1 MRPFRFI
8 AFLLAVNPFALA
20 RWAHTPTLV
29 DRVQYS
35 VVGESHT
42 SQVYDSVR
50 HRARAAAVVD
60 ALRGLGAM
68 VQFLEKLG
76 RLRNLCGE
84 PMTEIEKIEPGTLLG
99 RYECL
104 HPIGKGGMGAVW
116 AARVVGDDSEK
127 IVAVKTVLP
136 QHADN
141 PDYVDMLLDE
151 GRILSG
157 IRHPNVAS
165 LLDMGNQ
172 DGAFYLAFEWV
183 EGEQL
188 SKLRGEL
195 KKKQLTMPVGL
206 ALRVVADVCGGLHSA
221 HEVCDAE
228 GRSQRIVHRDVSPQN
243 IMVSCSGD
251 VKLIDFGIAKAL
263 DRIADET
270 VAGMVKGKVLYMSP
284 EQVTGGSLDR
294 RVDVWAAGAVL
305 YHLVSGRTPFG
316 TNQPLRLM
324 DCLATRSEPDPLPAD
339 LHPAVSRTILG
350 ALRPVRE
357 ERYPTAADF
366 QRDLEQ
372 AIAQA
377 VGSVTRED
385 LAAFVREHAGR
396 FIEERRAAIAGAR
409 AALQAKSPGKP
420 PAIVIPAPSES
431 APNVPAPR
439 APRASDPKVP
449 APRAPRASDPKV
461 PALRIPA
468 PNEGVPKVPAPRAP
482 RASDPRVPALRIPA
496 PKASPLSVSHG
507 PVSAPAASAPHAAPS
522 PPQDTRVSEPELEP
536 VDFPLVDAQ
545 ADEFDMPS
553 LEEPMFAAPS
563 PEVPP
568 VPSPEVPAVPS
579 PEVPAVPSPQ
589 VPDVPSPEVPAVP
602 SPQVPDVPSPEVPDV
617 PSPQVPDVPSPEVPD
632 VPSPEV
638 PDVPSPEVPDVPSPE
653 VPDVPS
659 PEVRAQPS
667 DGAPKRNPSLVMAGV
682 VTAGVIAMFLGLVA
696 VMRTGTPE
704 AARATATTSE
714 QLPEP
719 TLPAPV
725 ADPSGHVPE
734 TADAET
740 PEAGP
745 EAAPEAGPEASP
757 VSTASGTAPKIKP
770 LKPLPLKPPP
780 PKDPS
785 FDPSGI

>member
-1 MRPFRFI
+1 
-8 AFLLAVNPFALA
+8 
-20 RWAHTPTLV
+20 
-29 DRVQYS
+29 
-35 VVGESHT
+35 
-42 SQVYDSVR
+42 
-50 HRARAAAVVD
+50 
-60 ALRGLGAM
+60 
-68 VQFLEKLG
+68 
-76 RLRNLCGE
+76 
-84 PMTEIEKIEPGTLLG
+84 MTEIEKIEPGTLLG

-116 AARVVGDDSEK
+116 AARVVGDDSDK

-157 IRHPNVAS
+157 IRHPSVAS

-206 ALRVVADVCGGLHSA
+206 ALRVVAEVCGGLHSA

-243 IMVSCSGD
+243 IMVASSGD

-284 EQVTGGSLDR
+284 EQVTGESLDR

-316 TNQPLRLM
+316 TNLPLQLM

-339 LHPAVSRTILG
+339 LHPAVSRSILR

-372 AIAQA
+372 AIVET

-385 LAAFVREHAGR
+385 MAAFVREHVGR
-396 FIEERRAAIAGAR
+396 LIEARCAAIAGAR

-420 PAIVIPAPSES
+420 PAIVLPAPSES
-431 APNVPAPR
+431 A
-439 APRASDPKVP
+439 PKVP

-468 PNEGVPKVPAPRAP
+468 P
-482 RASDPRVPALRIPA
+482 
-496 PKASPLSVSHG
+496 KASSLSVSHG

-522 PPQDTRVSEPELEP
+522 PPQDTRVSEPDLEP

-553 LEEPMFAAPS
+553 LEEPMFAP
-563 PEVPP
+563 
-568 VPSPEVPAVPS
+568 
-579 PEVPAVPSPQ
+579 PSPQ

-602 SPQVPDVPSPEVPDV
+602 SPQVPDGPSPEVPDGPSPEVPDV
-617 PSPQVPDVPSPEVPD
+617 PSPQVPEVPSPEVPD
-632 VPSPEV
+632 VSSPGVGEPS
-638 PDVPSPEVPDVPSPE
+638 
-653 VPDVPS
+653 
-659 PEVRAQPS
+659 QPF
-667 DGAPKRNPSLVMAGV
+667 DAAPKKKPSFVMAGV
-682 VTAGVIAMFLGLVA
+682 VAAGVIALLLVLVA
-696 VMRTGTPE
+696 VTRTGPEEPSGAPALVTGTTSAQLSERPLPE
-704 AARATATTSE
+704 AVPGPNDAAHA
-714 QLPEP
+714 
-719 TLPAPV
+719 
-725 ADPSGHVPE
+725 ADPPEVVPE
-734 TADAET
+734 TPDAEA
-740 PEAGP
+740 PL
-745 EAAPEAGPEASP
+745 AAPEA
-757 VSTASGTAPKIKP
+757 ASGAPASSTAPKIKP
-770 LKPLPLKPPP
+770 FKPLPTKPPP

>member
-1 MRPFRFI
+1 
-8 AFLLAVNPFALA
+8 
-20 RWAHTPTLV
+20 
-29 DRVQYS
+29 
-35 VVGESHT
+35 
-42 SQVYDSVR
+42 
-50 HRARAAAVVD
+50 
-60 ALRGLGAM
+60 
-68 VQFLEKLG
+68 
-76 RLRNLCGE
+76 
-84 PMTEIEKIEPGTLLG
+84 MTEIEKIEPGTLLG

-116 AARVVGDDSEK
+116 AARVVGDDSNK

-157 IRHPNVAS
+157 IRHPSVAS

-195 KKKQLTMPVGL
+195 KKKQLIMPIGL
-206 ALRVVADVCGGLHSA
+206 ALRIVAEVCGGLHSA

-243 IMVSCSGD
+243 IMVASSGD

-284 EQVTGGSLDR
+284 EQVTGESLDR

-316 TNQPLRLM
+316 TNLPLQLM

-339 LHPAVSRTILG
+339 LHPGVSRAILR

-372 AIAQA
+372 AIVEA

-385 LAAFVREHAGR
+385 LAAFVREHVGR
-396 FIEERRAAIAGAR
+396 LIEARCTAIAGAR
-409 AALQAKSPGKP
+409 AALQAKSPRKP
-420 PAIVIPAPSES
+420 PAIVLPAPSES
-431 APNVPAPR
+431 APKVPAPR
-439 APRASDPKVP
+439 VPRASDPKVP
-449 APRAPRASDPKV
+449 ALRVPAPSEGVPKVPAPRVPRASDPKV

-468 PNEGVPKVPAPRAP
+468 PT
-482 RASDPRVPALRIPA
+482 ASD
-496 PKASPLSVSHG
+496 LSVSVG
-507 PVSAPAASAPHAAPS
+507 LVSAPAAFAPHVSATPS
-522 PPQDTRVSEPELEP
+522 PPKDTPRLSEPDLEP
-536 VDFPLVDAQ
+536 VDYPLVDAQ

-563 PEVPP
+563 PEVPAVP
-568 VPSPEVPAVPS
+568 SPQVPADPSPEVPAVPS
-579 PEVPAVPSPQ
+579 PEVPAVPSPE
-589 VPDVPSPEVPAVP
+589 VPEV
-602 SPQVPDVPSPEVPDV
+602 S
-617 PSPQVPDVPSPEVPD
+617 
-632 VPSPEV
+632 
-638 PDVPSPEVPDVPSPE
+638 
-653 VPDVPS
+653 S
-659 PEVRAQPS
+659 PEVREQSQPS
-667 DGAPKRNPSLVMAGV
+667 DGAPRKKPSLVMAGV
-682 VTAGVIAMFLGLVA
+682 VAAGVIALLLGLVA
-696 VMRTGTPE
+696 VTRTGPGEPSDAPAFVAGTASGQLPERPLPEPDSGPTDSAPTADPPEVVPETPDAEAPVATPE
-704 AARATATTSE
+704 AASGA
-714 QLPEP
+714 
-719 TLPAPV
+719 PA
-725 ADPSGHVPE
+725 S
-734 TADAET
+734 
-740 PEAGP
+740 
-745 EAAPEAGPEASP
+745 S
-757 VSTASGTAPKIKP
+757 TAPKIKP
-770 LKPLPLKPPP
+770 FKPLPVKPPP